1 MWTVDPKETT
11 ASLQP
16 CSVVF
21 KLVLWLSLES
31 LNASMSFQHIPACL
45 QLSSPIQLS
54 LKHTTDM
61 TRLFPGFIQ
70 EDHSRPNV

>member
-31 LNASMSFQHIPACL
+31 LNASMSFQHIPASL
-45 QLSSPIQLS
+45 QLSSPIWLPVTEA
-54 LKHTTDM
+54 H
-61 TRLFPGFIQ
+61 
-70 EDHSRPNV
+70 N